1 MAHATDHME
10 TLAMGDQERF
20 EVGCKV
26 AGWILT
32 AEWLLLAVGVIFF
45 RHSLATMLRGIR

>member
-26 AGWILT
+26 AGSILT

-45 RHSLATMLRGIR
+45 RGSLATMFCGVR